1 VTKAAARSAHAAR
14 WFATARGAYGAA
26 LLCAPGPLT
35 SAAAGRPAS
44 TGVRATAR
52 VLGARQLLQ
61 AAVTG
66 AGASPAVLALGA
78 ATDLVHAASMLGL
91 ALAGR
96 RWRRAA
102 LLDAV
107 LATALAAA
115 GAVAAEGGTR

>member
-1 VTKAAARSAHAAR
+1 MTRAAARSARAAH
-14 WFATARGAYGAA
+14 WFTAARGAYGAV

-44 TGVRATAR
+44 TGARATAR

-78 ATDLVHAASMLGL
+78 VTDLVHAASMLGL

-102 LLDAV
+102 LLDAA

-115 GAVAAEGGTR
+115 GAFGTEGRAW